1 MALGPFQRRIL
12 ERARENAGLIVPLPR
27 GRKEV
32 RAARALLRRGL
43 LIETRSQPGVLEWRV
58 DRKGDVWALGISQAG
73 RVAIAW
79 NEPLLPD
86 RSQVVAGRL
95 VKIFFEAHGREPAT
109 VEELEAFILAQVRA
123 GWRSKK

>member
-1 MALGPFQRRIL
+1 MALGPYQRRIL

-27 GRKEV
+27 GKKEV

-43 LIETRSQPGVLEWRV
+43 LIETKSQRGVLEWRV
-58 DRKGDVWALGISQAG
+58 DRKGEVWALGISTAG
-73 RVAIAW
+73 RKAIAW

-95 VKIFFEAHGREPAT
+95 VKIFFEAHGREPAS
-109 VEELEAFILAQVRA
+109 VEEFEAFVSAHIRA
-123 GWRSKK
+123 GWRSKR